1 VYSQDKTGED
11 KISPSTALRSSQ
23 GQLKLKIP
31 LLGEHQGQNAAVAYA
46 ALKASGLDITDET
59 IQRGFETAKWRS
71 RFEIARREPPVI
83 FESAHNQDSFARM
96 YQTLETYF
104 PEKQV
109 YLILGASEDKNLA
122 GMFEVMKPKIK
133 KLIATRADHPRAKEP
148 EFICQLAEQAGI
160 ESEAVE
166 PVEAAL
172 QRALELSENDGSIVL
187 SAGSMF
193 VTGEVMTAW
202 DKLTRESEFG
212 NRDKSGS

>member
-1 VYSQDKTGED
+1 
-11 KISPSTALRSSQ
+11 
-23 GQLKLKIP
+23 
-31 LLGEHQGQNAAVAYA
+31 
-46 ALKASGLDITDET
+46 
-59 IQRGFETAKWRS
+59 
-71 RFEIARREPPVI
+71 
-83 FESAHNQDSFARM
+83 
-96 YQTLETYF
+96 LETYV

-148 EFICQLAEQAGI
+148 ELICRIAEQVGI

-172 QRALELSENDGSIVL
+172 RRALELSENDGSIVL

-202 DKLTRESEFG
+202 DKMEI
-212 NRDKSGS
+212 